1 MSEFS
6 KELHVTAEFCQEHHI
21 NAFAKHIPL
30 DWVEEAVKQT
40 GKASVRK
47 RRFPAEQAV
56 WLVLGIGLLRN
67 RSIQSVCDRLE
78 LAFPD
83 AKGELPPLATSSI
96 IKGKEKL
103 GFEPMRYLFKLTA
116 AQWEQQCEFDQMCGL
131 KLLSVDGTYFKTH
144 DTESNQAFGYA
155 QKSASFPS
163 VLAVTLMSTKTHLL
177 SDAAFGPV
185 TESEISYAQQ
195 LVGSAPENSLTLFDR
210 GFMSAELFLSW
221 QGSGEN
227 THWLTPIKSKF
238 RYEILESYSEYD
250 HLIEMPVSP
259 QAQKQFPHLDKK
271 WQARLVL
278 IPSPKGEIKGFITS
292 CLCPETYLLE
302 ELVDVYWQRWE
313 IERGYGELKQ
323 YQLANKPLLR
333 SLKSDGIYQELWGIL
348 TSYNIIRLE
357 MAGMATQH
365 KVEPLRISFINA
377 LYLIQEE
384 FIWSDGRSPGAIP
397 KALKQLRDNGK
408 RLILP
413 EKRKRKAYPRAV
425 LNKAA
430 KYPTRSRSR
439 NKNATRS

>member
-6 KELHVTAEFCQEHHI
+6 KELQVTAEFCNDHHI
-21 NAFAKHIPL
+21 DAFSKHIPL
-30 DWVEEAVKQT
+30 EWVEEAVKQT

-67 RSIQSVCDRLE
+67 RSIQSVCDKLE

-103 GFEPMRYLFKLTA
+103 GSEPMRYLFKMTA
-116 AQWEQQCEFDQMCGL
+116 AQWEQQCDFDYMCGL
-131 KLLSVDGTYFKTH
+131 KVLSVDGTYFKTH
-144 DTESNQAFGYA
+144 DTESNQKFGYA
-155 QKSASFPS
+155 QRTASFPS
-163 VLAVTLMSTKTHLL
+163 VLAVTLMSTKTHML

-185 TESEISYAQQ
+185 TNSEISYAQQ

-210 GFMSAELFLSW
+210 GFISAELFMSW
-221 QGSGEN
+221 EGSGPN

-238 RYEILESYSEYD
+238 RYEIIDSYSEYD
-250 HLIEMPVSP
+250 HLIEMPISP
-259 QAQKQFPHLDKK
+259 QAQRQAPHLGKTWK
-271 WQARLVL
+271 ARLVM

-292 CLCPETYLLE
+292 CLCPNTYALQ
-302 ELVDVYWQRWE
+302 ELVEVYWQRWE

-323 YQLANKPLLR
+323 YQLANKPILR

-357 MAGMATQH
+357 MSEIAKAH
-365 KVEPLRISFINA
+365 NVPPLRVSFINA
-377 LYLIQEE
+377 LYLIQDE
-384 FIWSDGRSPGAIP
+384 FIWSDGRSPGTIP
-397 KALKQLRDNGK
+397 KALKTLRESGK

-413 EKRKRKAYPRAV
+413 EKRKRKPYPRAV
-425 LNKAA
+425 LKKTA
-430 KYPTRSRSR
+430 KYPTRVRQ
-439 NKNATRS
+439 KNATRS